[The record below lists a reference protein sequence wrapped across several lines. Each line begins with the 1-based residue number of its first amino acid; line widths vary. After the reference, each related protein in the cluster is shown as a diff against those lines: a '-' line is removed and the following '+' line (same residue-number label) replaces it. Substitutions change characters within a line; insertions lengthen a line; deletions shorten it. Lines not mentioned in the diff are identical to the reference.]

1 MVCHKYSFSNNH
13 VKCERI
19 GPKKGWM
26 LKDWDFQILVLEKT
40 LENPLDSKETKSVK
54 PKGNQ
59 SWIFIGRTDAE
70 AEALLFWP
78 LDMKSCTGKEPDT
91 QKDCGQE
98 EKGST
103 EYTKV
108 ARYKISMEKSLA
120 FLYTNN
126 AKTEREIKEI
136 IPFTI
141 ATKRIKYLGISSVQF
156 NSVTQSCPT
165 LCDPMNRCK
174 WGLPVHHQL
183 PEFTQTH
190 VHWVGDAI

>member
-1 MVCHKYSFSNNH
+1 M
-13 VKCERI
+13 
-19 GPKKGWM
+19 
-26 LKDWDFQILVLEKT
+26 
-40 LENPLDSKETKSVK
+40 
-54 PKGNQ
+54 
-59 SWIFIGRTDAE
+59 GRTDAKTE
-70 AEALLFWP
+70 APIRWAHDETSQL
-78 LDMKSCTGKEPDT
+78 TGKEPDT

-108 ARYKISMEKSLA
+108 ARYKISMEKPLA

-165 LCDPMNRCK
+165 LCDPMNCSMPDS
-174 WGLPVHHQL
+174 LVLHYL
-183 PEFTQTH
+183 LEFTQVH
-190 VHWVGDAI
+190 VH